1 MKRKDRAHGNGEA
14 RTKVAPNTTRARTW
28 PRSPLRR
35 DCPLGLQSTSDP
47 DNDP

>member
-1 MKRKDRAHGNGEA
+1 MKQKVKVCRNEEA
-14 RTKVAPNTTRARTW
+14 KTKVVRNATWVRTW
-28 PRSPLRR
+28 PRSPLLR